1 MTQRALEKAT
11 WVAKN
16 ATQYN
21 FLGDHSAK
29 QRDEVREKYRQEGT
43 AQQARELIGLEGAD
57 HRSDNLLEAYQRNPA
72 LLTKDDMA
80 ELSAYLQVYVHEQT
94 LAGGEQAAQINLNQ
108 LLNGSR
114 VPVYGYPY
122 AGLGE
127 DKSAWVDAEL
137 GSVGRYLGRDKSTNE
152 KTYDS
157 AKGLLLIDAN
167 QRAAAEVGNPAL
179 YFLAGPLGGAI
190 RAAAATDGALQF
202 AQGGKQAVEG
212 DSWNAAGNMVMGA
225 LGMATVGIPQT
236 VTNVGKGS
244 PATAGSKA
252 PSSALFSPDAEA
264 GMPYSHPVKAVSG
277 PKEVSTK
284 NPNSTSAITDA
295 EAGTTGL
302 PKIGSL
308 KGEPELPPKNASP
321 DMVRSIERQN
331 EAAKSLAR
339 GGYDVEQLAN
349 TGKKGAN
356 PDLRINGELADVAS
370 PRTGSV
376 GSVLMTVNDKVK
388 KQASSVVINLA
399 DSPLTINQVGNALSL
414 KPVEGLKKLYIMKNG
429 EFKVIEVAK

>member
-190 RAAAATDGALQF
+190 RAAAATNGALQF

-277 PKEVSTK
+277 PKAPVSSPLKLGETRVI
-284 NPNSTSAITDA
+284 NDVSMTRVGRWMSADELAQMQNTNRVVQGGGGQTFISTNGIADF
-295 EAGTTGL
+295 
-302 PKIGSL
+302 
-308 KGEPELPPKNASP
+308 
-321 DMVRSIERQN
+321 
-331 EAAKSLAR
+331 
-339 GGYDVEQLAN
+339 
-349 TGKKGAN
+349 KGAAPKDSVYVEFDVPAN
-356 PDLRINGELADVAS
+356 SLLQGGKDGWFKMIGPDAGKSQQFLLNKQGGEYLPAIK
-370 PRTGSV
+370 G
-376 GSVLMTVNDKVK
+376 
-388 KQASSVVINLA
+388 
-399 DSPLTINQVGNALSL
+399 
-414 KPVEGLKKLYIMKNG
+414 
-429 EFKVIEVAK
+429 IEVLDKK